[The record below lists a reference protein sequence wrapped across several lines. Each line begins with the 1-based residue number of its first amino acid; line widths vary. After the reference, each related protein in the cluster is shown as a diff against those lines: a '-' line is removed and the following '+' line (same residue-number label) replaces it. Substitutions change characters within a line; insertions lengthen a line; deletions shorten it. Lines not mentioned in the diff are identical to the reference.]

1 METDFINQI
10 KAEEDPGNT
19 LMILFDNGMITS
31 DEFDWIYAEI
41 FE

>member
-10 KAEEDPGNT
+10 KAEKDPGNT
-19 LMILFDNGMITS
+19 LMELFSEGLITS
-31 DEFDWIYAEI
+31 DEFDWIYIEI